1 VKIGALS
8 RLSGL
13 ATVARKELV
22 DAARDRRAIVS
33 LAIGAL
39 LGPILITSVLNQR
52 TVQKKGAERIEV
64 PVEGAA
70 RASALVAWLAQQ
82 SGITIESAPRD
93 AEAAVRNH
101 AAELVLVV
109 DPAFADDFAGTHP
122 AQLRIVED
130 STRPSSGPKV
140 QRLVSLL
147 QDYGTELTGERLIAH
162 GVAPQVAAP
171 IRVEIFDV
179 ASARERGAMLLN
191 VVLAFAAMAIIT
203 SGMQIATDATAGER
217 ERGSL
222 ESLLLNGVARWQVA
236 AGKWLAASV
245 AAFLGLAAALLAIA
259 WATSRLSLE
268 TLGLRLNV
276 GTHEILL
283 LLAVLG
289 PLAMLLP
296 ALQTWLSILA
306 RSYKEAQSYT
316 AILIIPVVVAAGV
329 STIYPIGD
337 IPWARAVTLL
347 GQYALGSDVLAGKP
361 ISLAWVVGGSV
372 ECAVLAAMLV
382 ALTARLLSSERLVF
396 AR

>member
-337 IPWARAVTLL
+337 IPWARAVPLL

>member
-1 VKIGALS
+1 MKIGALS
-8 RLSGL
+8 HLSGL

-52 TVQKKGAERIEV
+52 TVQKKAAERIEV
-64 PVEGAA
+64 PVEGAT

-82 SGITIESAPRD
+82 SGITIEAAPRD

-101 AAELVLVV
+101 GAELVLVV
-109 DPAFADDFAGTHP
+109 DPAFADDFSGAHP
-122 AQLRIVED
+122 AQLRILED

-147 QDYGTELTGERLIAH
+147 QDYGTELAGERLIAH

-191 VVLAFAAMAIIT
+191 VVLAFAAMAVIT

-222 ESLLLNGVARWQVA
+222 EALLLNGVARWQVA
-236 AGKWLAASV
+236 AGKWLAAS
-245 AAFLGLAAALLAIA
+245 ASAFLG
-259 WATSRLSLE
+259 
-268 TLGLRLNV
+268 
-276 GTHEILL
+276 
-283 LLAVLG
+283 
-289 PLAMLLP
+289 
-296 ALQTWLSILA
+296 
-306 RSYKEAQSYT
+306 
-316 AILIIPVVVAAGV
+316 
-329 STIYPIGD
+329 
-337 IPWARAVTLL
+337 
-347 GQYALGSDVLAGKP
+347 
-361 ISLAWVVGGSV
+361 
-372 ECAVLAAMLV
+372 
-382 ALTARLLSSERLVF
+382 
-396 AR
+396 